1 MSLDLDSKKGRAHNT
16 SPIDGT
22 AGGGGFA
29 AVDALTFDSGDMASA
44 GNFLLQVKLGGNV
57 DITAGGPD
65 ALSTVWPD
73 PFTGA
78 PNLLEDGMR
87 LTIVKQNSGPG
98 TLQFKDP
105 ITGVFYSYLDR
116 AGESLSLIYDT
127 STGAGQWVAEI

>member
-22 AGGGGFA
+22 AGAGGFPG
-29 AVDALTFDSGDMASA
+29 VDATTFDSGDMAGA
-44 GNFLLQVKLGGNV
+44 GNFLLQVNVSGNV
-57 DITAGGPD
+57 DISAGGAD

-87 LTIVKQNSGPG
+87 ITIVKQNAAPG
-98 TLQFKDP
+98 TIQFNDP

-116 AGESLSLIYDT
+116 AGESITLVYDT
-127 STGAGQWVAEI
+127 STGTGQWVAEI